1 MSQRRAAAV
10 VTVMAACV
18 ALTACGARLSP
29 QQRSVA
35 LRAQAG
41 GAAAGAAAAP
51 GAGGTGATDG
61 TGTTTDPAAAPV
73 DGSAPVDGAAAPVAG
88 APVAGAAAPAAKGG
102 AAPVG
107 GAPVGGSSGTRA
119 TGAGAPVR
127 TTTSGPVAVKPGTPT
142 KATAKGAAPAKAAAA
157 PAAAPAAAAAPNCGA
172 GARTNSDVGVTA
184 NDITI
189 ANASDISGA
198 VPGLFL
204 SARES
209 VQAFVAYYNATG
221 QTVCG
226 RTLKYLPLDSRAD
239 QNGDRDA
246 ATQACGQA
254 FAMVGSISAFDQGG
268 SPVVQQCGI
277 PDIRTSA
284 NTIERQSVPNVF
296 GANSAKLN
304 LISSSVPDYIVQK
317 FPDAAKNAAY
327 VYINVGVAQ
336 EQDKAVVKT
345 YTKRGFVFKD
355 QIPIDIGDVSYN
367 QYAQQLKRDGIK
379 FVQFIGAYQQSAKLA
394 QAFKSQGYKPD
405 FFLLDFTGYNPD
417 YIAQA
422 ADAGEGTYIYNS
434 ATPFEEA
441 ANNPETLLYLQW
453 LQRTNAQAAPSA
465 FGEFAWSAARLFVTE
480 ATKAGTDLKRAKV
493 LSALAGEHAWTG
505 NGITSPQDVGG
516 KNTGKCFFFQQL
528 QGGKWARVSPAS
540 GYSCGDLIDA
550 NT

>member
-1 MSQRRAAAV
+1 VSQRRAAAV
-10 VTVMAACV
+10 VTVVAACV
-18 ALTACGARLSP
+18 GLTACGARLSP

-41 GAAAGAAAAP
+41 GAVAGAAAAGT
-51 GAGGTGATDG
+51 GATGTGATDG
-61 TGTTTDPAAAPV
+61 TGTTTDPGAAPV
-73 DGSAPVDGAAAPVAG
+73 DGSAPA
-88 APVAGAAAPAAKGG
+88 AGAAAPIAGAPAAAARGV
-102 AAPVG
+102 AAPVA
-107 GAPVGGSSGTRA
+107 GAPVGGSSGTRSTGGAVTGKTA
-119 TGAGAPVR
+119 TGQ
-127 TTTSGPVAVKPGTPT
+127 VAAKPGTPT
-142 KATAKGAAPAKAAAA
+142 KATTKAAARTKAATAPAAAAA
-157 PAAAPAAAAAPNCGA
+157 PAAAPNCGA

-204 SARES
+204 SAREA

-246 ATQACGQA
+246 ATQACGQS

-268 SPVVQQCGI
+268 APVVQQCGI

-284 NTIERQSVPNVF
+284 NTKERQSVPNVF

-304 LISSSVPDYIVQK
+304 LISTSVPDYVVQK

-327 VYINVGVAQ
+327 VYINVGVGQ
-336 EQDKAVVKT
+336 QQKVAVVNA
-345 YTKRGFVFKD
+345 YTKRGFHFTD
-355 QIPIDIGDVSYN
+355 TIPIDIGDVSYN

-379 FVQFIGAYQQSAKLA
+379 FVQFLGAYQQSAKLA

-405 FFLLDFTGYNPD
+405 FFLLDFASYNPD

-441 ANNPETLLYLQW
+441 SSNPETLLYLQW

-493 LSALAGEHAWTG
+493 LAALAAEHAWTG

-516 KNTGKCFFFQQL
+516 KATGKCFFFQQL

-540 GYSCGDLIDA
+540 GYTCGDLIDA
-550 NT
+550 NA